1 MRQGDDI
8 IVRDILITI
17 GVMVICCVVLI
28 TAQLVGDR
36 RPAMADPAP
45 TAAASTETMRA
56 PVMPDAAAGA
66 PLTIAQAP
74 KEATAVTPSESV
86 ESAEPVPPPGDEP
99 VTELVT
105 LPSGLQYEDLRVGE
119 GPSPK
124 TGDRVTVHY
133 TGTLTD
139 GRQFDSSRDRGR
151 PFQFKLGVGQ
161 VIKGWDEGVAS
172 MKVGGRRKLIIPPEL
187 GYGSRGAGGVIPP
200 DATLIFDV
208 ELLAVNSVN

>member
-1 MRQGDDI
+1 MRE
-8 IVRDILITI
+8 ILISI

-36 RPAMADPAP
+36 RPAMADPDPNFPLP
-45 TAAASTETMRA
+45 TVTMSTPATLDTAVEE
-56 PVMPDAAAGA
+56 

-74 KEATAVTPSESV
+74 KEATAVNPP
-86 ESAEPVPPPGDEP
+86 EPVNPSGDEP
-99 VTELVT
+99 VTDANLLVT
-105 LPSGLQYEDLRVGE
+105 LPSGLQYEDLQAGN

-124 TGDRVTVHY
+124 PGDRVTVHY

-139 GRQFDSSRDRGR
+139 GKQFDSSRDRGR
-151 PFQFKLGVGQ
+151 PFQFKIGVGQ

-172 MKVGGRRKLIIPPEL
+172 MKVGGRRKLIIPSEL

-200 DATLIFDV
+200 DATLVFDV
-208 ELLAVNSVN
+208 ELLGVN